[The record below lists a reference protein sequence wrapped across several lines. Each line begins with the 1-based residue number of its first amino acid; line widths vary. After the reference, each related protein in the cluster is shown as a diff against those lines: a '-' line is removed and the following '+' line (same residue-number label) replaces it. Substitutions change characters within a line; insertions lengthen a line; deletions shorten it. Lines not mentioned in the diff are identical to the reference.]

1 MSNIS
6 SGRITNFQFPVLN
19 FFVLLCYKKKKNNL
33 SKANYSVGWPG
44 NKLEALKHFHYGD

>member
-1 MSNIS
+1 MLFC
-6 SGRITNFQFPVLN
+6 NFQFHN
-19 FFVLLCYKKKKNNL
+19 GNISVLLFPPFAIYIYIKNL